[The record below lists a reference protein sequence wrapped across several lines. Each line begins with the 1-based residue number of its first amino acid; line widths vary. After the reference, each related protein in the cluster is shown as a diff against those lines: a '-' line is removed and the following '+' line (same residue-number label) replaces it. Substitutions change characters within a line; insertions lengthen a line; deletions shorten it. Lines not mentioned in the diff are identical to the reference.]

1 MERMSQG
8 ALQVEVTP
16 RVLRAKE
23 ALQTEEVL
31 QIEEALAEQGPAH
44 NLRLRAAYVDIS
56 IDGITDDGNAG
67 PSGTND
73 SPNL

>member
-44 NLRLRAAYVDIS
+44 NLRPRAVCVDIS
-56 IDGITDDGNAG
+56 MDGTTDDGSVG
-67 PSGTND
+67 PNSIND
-73 SPNL
+73 SLNL